1 MCHGGSD
8 GQIVF
13 VATAERNER
22 LVMTMDPK
30 AAGTTKVGPGTGET
44 CTNGCRGNLVT
55 ITMYVRGDA
64 VTMTS
69 CSTCDRRT
77 WSRSGERV
85 ELRSLL
91 DEIKAAQPLRKAS

>member
-1 MCHGGSD
+1 MTTTDPKPARATASGASTD
-8 GQIVF
+8 GQ
-13 VATAERNER
+13 
-22 LVMTMDPK
+22 
-30 AAGTTKVGPGTGET
+30 
-44 CTNGCRGNLVT
+44 CTNGCQGNLVT

-64 VTMTS
+64 VLMTS

-77 WSRSGERV
+77 WSRSGERL